1 MCPYKSN
8 YKFDKPRKGGDS
20 QRLAFLEFLLEPK
33 KVHLKAKGAKL
44 FKVFL
49 KTLRESSD
57 NLIKGMPKILLIY
70 NSNQFP
76 IGEKGPK
83 EELEKFQI
91 KMMMR

>member
-1 MCPYKSN
+1 MNTKARIELFITLLCVCPFVCPYKSN

-49 KTLRESSD
+49 KTLRESSVT
-57 NLIKGMPKILLIY
+57 Y
-70 NSNQFP
+70 N
-76 IGEKGPK
+76 
-83 EELEKFQI
+83 
-91 KMMMR
+91 